1 MRLFYNHI
9 RRSIRDNGWR
19 YTYAHAMDTDDI
31 DTLFICEELM
41 NITKQTDWLAMR
53 RDFAKHGRPD
63 IAFKLTMKVKP

>member
-1 MRLFYNHI
+1 MRLFYNYV

-19 YTYAHAMDTDDI
+19 YTYAQAMDTDDI
-31 DTLFICEELM
+31 DTLFICDELM

-53 RDFAKHGRPD
+53 QDFAKHDRPD